1 MKTYHSIIDPA
12 IALLAESNG
21 TRSEQYSSTEFS
33 ATVEYHGPW
42 LNRNAVIN
50 ALRDT
55 VFPVTVENLGPYY
68 SYYQPASV
76 QSISVSPVGLEGV
89 HINSDFHTPYQ
100 PYTMAKYSVQY
111 KGLARPGNSSIQ
123 EQVTPNIQMRQMPS
137 FGCYWYSDGA
147 PVLDREA
154 PAIRESHLT
163 INRTITGVR
172 MLPDFFFALAGC
184 VNSNTWQDS
193 ILGKIFLPGTLLYT
207 PANLDRQM
215 TFANDN
221 DDYLWTFSYSLEWNP
236 IGWNNFQ
243 RPHAVDTMMY
253 SVPKVETKEENGEE
267 VQEITG
273 WEGVPIQMFPPA
285 FFPTMIFDPN
295 YTDGTEWVM
304 NPFRVTGVD
313 YDGVP
318 YCAYVDALGNV
329 EAVKGEWCSETTPLP
344 PYFGPAEEE

>member
-1 MKTYHSIIDPA
+1 MKTYYSVIDPS
-12 IALLAESNG
+12 IALLSESNG
-21 TRSEQYSSTEFS
+21 TRSEQYSATEFT

-42 LNRNAVIN
+42 LNRNEVIN

-55 VFPVTVENLGPYY
+55 VFPVTVDNLGPYY

-76 QSISVSPVGLEGV
+76 QSISVAPVGLEGV

-123 EQVTPNIQMRQMPS
+123 EQVTPNIQMRQLPS
-137 FGCYWYSDGA
+137 FGYYWYSDGS
-147 PVLDREA
+147 PVLDKEA
-154 PAIRESHLT
+154 PAIRENHLT

-172 MLPDFFFALAGC
+172 ILPDFFFGLAGC
-184 VNSNTWQDS
+184 VNSNAWQDA
-193 ILGKIFLPGTLLYT
+193 ILGRVFLPGTLLYT

-243 RPHAVDTMMY
+243 RPHAVDTMMV
-253 SVPKVETKEENGEE
+253 SVPRIEWKWDEERKKRLKK
-267 VQEITG
+267 ITG
-273 WEGVPIQMFPPA
+273 WDGKHIRMFPA
-285 FFPTMIFDPN
+285 AEFPTMIFDPN
-295 YTDGTEWVM
+295 NQDALTKWALD
-304 NPFRVTGVD
+304 PFQVTGVD
-313 YDGVP
+313 YDGVH
-318 YCAYVDALGNV
+318 YCAHVDALGNV
-329 EAVKGEWCSETTPLP
+329 EAVKGAACPEI
-344 PYFGPAEEE
+344 F